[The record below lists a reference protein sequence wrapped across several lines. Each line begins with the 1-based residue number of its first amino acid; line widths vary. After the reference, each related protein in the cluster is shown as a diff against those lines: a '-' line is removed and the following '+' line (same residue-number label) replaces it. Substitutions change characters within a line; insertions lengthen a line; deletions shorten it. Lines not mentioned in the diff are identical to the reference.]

1 MIFAFAEDGMLAV
14 LDDLA
19 AAQRECEGID
29 VEDGV
34 YVFYAAD
41 GTWLRPRFTRP
52 NRRRGSGFF
61 RTIESGEFVLEPEP
75 APPADIDPID
85 VALDEA
91 AGLQPNGHFATLDAV
106 RAHLAVLRE
115 RSGRQGMAS

>member
-14 LDDLA
+14 LDDVA

-52 NRRRGSGFF
+52 NRRRGFAFF
-61 RTIESGEFVLEPEP
+61 QTIESGEFVVEPDP
-75 APPADIDPID
+75 SPPADIDPIH
-85 VALDEA
+85 VALDET
-91 AGLQPNGHFATLDAV
+91 AGLEPNGHFATLDAV
-106 RAHLAVLRE
+106 RAHIESLR
-115 RSGRQGMAS
+115 GHA